1 MISCTDHVE
10 TFIHSGHLR
19 RVCIW
24 VRTAHVSN
32 TLCAVILTSNVER
45 ARARTCRCCHVFC
58 LERETHQY
66 LILITVSFSF
76 LCQLSITFFG
86 LCAFYENDDDNHFFF
101 FIFICINCWVGKIET
116 LRKAYSKRLILS
128 IYNMHYFVSNIHTQ
142 QWFVNGPSECTLD
155 LSDASRALIFPHCLI
170 LLCDVILTVCAK
182 TISLSN
188 CNDWRCCLSLNA
200 SMAFE
205 YLHVCRRRRKQK
217 RFGCAK
223 MLTRTSQTS
232 VWRVPMMGKI
242 TARTR
247 TMPARWRQKRQY

>member
-1 MISCTDHVE
+1 MTMTTI
-10 TFIHSGHLR
+10 
-19 RVCIW
+19 
-24 VRTAHVSN
+24 
-32 TLCAVILTSNVER
+32 
-45 ARARTCRCCHVFC
+45 
-58 LERETHQY
+58 
-66 LILITVSFSF
+66 
-76 LCQLSITFFG
+76 
-86 LCAFYENDDDNHFFF
+86 FF

-242 TARTR
+242 AARTR